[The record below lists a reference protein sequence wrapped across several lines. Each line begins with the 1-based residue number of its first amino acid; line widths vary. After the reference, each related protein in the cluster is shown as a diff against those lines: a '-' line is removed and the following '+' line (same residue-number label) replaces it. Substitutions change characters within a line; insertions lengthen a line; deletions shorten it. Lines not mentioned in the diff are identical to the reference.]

1 MKSNENCMEEN
12 DIRLMIGDVKFGS
25 RAVGVLKKNNKILF
39 QKKKT
44 DLNWAL
50 PGGAI
55 ATLERG
61 KDVVKREFQEETG
74 CDVEVIRPLW

>member
-1 MKSNENCMEEN
+1 MVNKKAIKLINNEEYEKANQ
-12 DIRLMIGDVKFGS
+12 LSF
-25 RAVGVLKKNNKILF
+25 ILF

>member
-1 MKSNENCMEEN
+1 MEEN
-12 DIRLMIGDVKFGS
+12 DIRLMIGDVKFSS

-44 DLNWAL
+44 DLNWTL

-55 ATLERG
+55 STLERG